1 MYNAT
6 PGVAT
11 LWRELLERVSAK
23 SGVGLDVID
32 YPAPAPL
39 SDLWRRED
47 MGCVFMCGWPFRRF
61 APRPRIVAAPAPEPD
76 YCSGPNYC
84 SVMVVQNCSNFQSLQ
99 DTFGGRIAWTDEG
112 SHSGFNAPRKLLLS
126 YAKRGDPLYVES
138 IGPVLTPRA
147 SINAV
152 IEGRADVAP
161 VDSYFFQLLTRH
173 EPETVAKVRV
183 VARTECAPIPVL
195 VAAPGV
201 PGETLAALRN
211 ALTGVGDDPVLAPLL
226 RQLCLTGFEAVGD
239 PERYALTEDW
249 DRAARAAGYLR
260 PS

>member
-6 PGVAT
+6 PGVAA
-11 LWRELLERVSAK
+11 LWRELLEGVSAK

-47 MGCVFMCGWPFRRF
+47 MGCVFMCGWPFRRSD
-61 APRPRIVAAPAPEPD
+61 PRPRIIAAPVPEPD

-84 SVMVVQNCSNFQSLQ
+84 SVMAVQNDSSCRSLQ

-126 YAKRGDPLYVES
+126 HRKNGESLYRES
-138 IGPVLTPRA
+138 IGPVITPRA
-147 SINAV
+147 SINTV

-161 VDSYFFQLLTRH
+161 VDSYFFQLLKRH

-183 VARTECAPIPVL
+183 VAQTECAPIPVL
-195 VAAPGV
+195 VAARGV
-201 PGETLAALRN
+201 PCETVTALRN
-211 ALTGVGDDPVLAPLL
+211 ALTSAGDDPDFAPLL
-226 RQLCLTGFEAVGD
+226 HRLCLTGFAAIDD
-239 PERYALTEDW
+239 PERYAVTEDW